1 MAKKAMGEILREF
14 RLSKRSSLPPSLSVS
29 ETHARL
35 LSVEMV
41 QARPESTLNKRKT
54 I

>member
-1 MAKKAMGEILREF
+1 MAKKAEGENLREF
-14 RLSKRSSLPPSLSVS
+14 RLSLPPSLSVAG
-29 ETHARL
+29 THARL

-41 QARPESTLNKRKT
+41 QLRPESTLNKQKQ